1 VLLRLDHISLA
12 FGEKPLLDQ
21 VSLQVTERERVCV
34 VGRNGEG
41 KSSLLKVVQGVISP
55 DDGRCWLRPG
65 AKLSMLVQDLDQ
77 STDQTV
83 GDIVMA
89 GRSVDDRPH
98 SRLDTDFGV
107 PEHRVQA
114 LLSKLQLNPAWS
126 FASLSGGW
134 RRRVLLARALACEPD
149 ILLLDEPTNHLDI
162 EAIEWLESAMLD
174 FRGALLFVS
183 HDRYFVN
190 RLATRIA
197 ELDRGRLSEWPGNYD
212 EYMRRKTLQL
222 ANEAKETAEFEKKW
236 SAEEV
241 WIRKGIEARRTR
253 NEGRVRALEKMRE
266 ERRQRRTR
274 AGSAKIELV
283 EAGHSSKIL
292 FELDQVSLSRGQN
305 KIVENFSL
313 RVQRGDRIGI
323 VGPNGLGKSSL
334 IKLLLG
340 ELEPD
345 SGSVR
350 RASSI
355 ALAYYDQ
362 QREQLK
368 LDASVFD
375 NVNDGNEYVG
385 EGAERRHISS
395 WLRDFLFRPEQ
406 FRTPASALSGG
417 ERNRLLL
424 ARIFARPANLLV
436 LDEPTNDLDI
446 ETLELLEEKIADFS
460 GTLLL
465 VSHDRA
471 FLDRVVSNLLVLVG
485 EAQVQEFVGGWTDWR
500 QWTSQQKIQ
509 HESLYDAPKAKPHTK
524 DRGDRKKD
532 DKSTSD
538 LSQACE
544 SGSRPRPRRLSYK
557 EQREFEQLPQ
567 TLEALEARKETLAA
581 QVSTPEFYSR
591 NEQQIRETL
600 QELQSLDE
608 QISVAWERWAH
619 LDALAAN
626 LSH

>member
-1 VLLRLDHISLA
+1 MLLRLDHISLA

-21 VSLQVTERERVCV
+21 VSFQVTERERVCV

-55 DDGRCWLRPG
+55 DDGRCWLRPD

-77 STDQTV
+77 SSDQTV

-98 SRLDTDFGV
+98 SRLDADFGV

-114 LLSKLQLNPAWS
+114 LLSKLQLNPSWS

-174 FRGALLFVS
+174 FKGALLFVS

-212 EYMRRKTLQL
+212 EYLRRKTLQL
-222 ANEAKETAEFEKKW
+222 ANEAKEIAEFEKKW

-274 AGSAKIELV
+274 AGSAKIDLV
-283 EAGHSSKIL
+283 EAGQSSKLL

-305 KIVENFSL
+305 KIIENFSL

-323 VGPNGLGKSSL
+323 VGPNGFGKSSL

-385 EGAERRHISS
+385 EGTERRHISS

-471 FLDRVVSNLLVLVG
+471 FLDRVVSSLLVLVG
-485 EAQVQEFVGGWTDWR
+485 EARVQEFVGGWTDWR
-500 QWTSQQKIQ
+500 QWTSQQKIP
-509 HESLYDAPKAKPHTK
+509 YDSSHDALKGKRRTK
-524 DRGDRKKD
+524 DRSDPKKD
-532 DKSTSD
+532 DKLTRD
-538 LSQACE
+538 LSQASQ
-544 SGSRPRPRRLSYK
+544 SGSRSRPRRLSYK

-567 TLEALEARKETLAA
+567 TLEALEARKETLTA

-619 LDALAAN
+619 LDALAAD